1 MTSDIVFSLA
11 IIFVSIVWIIKGV
24 FELGFWNPGVSAGS
38 GFIPTIFATVT
49 LVSTVFII
57 ISNLK
62 KSKTSQYERTYTK
75 PEGQNSEGVA
85 GDEEEES
92 KLDSADASKRA
103 AWLTHLNIY
112 IPVLFCI
119 AGIISLKLFGLVI
132 TVFALLISWLHF
144 ISQIDWK
151 KSLLISSIITLVI
164 YMVFDFWLG
173 VPFPGD
179 ILKLVR
185 W

>member
-1 MTSDIVFSLA
+1 MTSDIIFSLA

-49 LVSTVFII
+49 LISTVFIV

-62 KSKTSQYERTYTK
+62 KSKTYQYKKTYTK
-75 PEGQNSEGVA
+75 TEGQNSEGVA
-85 GDEEEES
+85 GGKEKES
-92 KLDSADASKRA
+92 NLDSVDASKRA

-132 TVFALLISWLHF
+132 TVFALLLSWLRF
-144 ISQIDWK
+144 ISRINWK
-151 KSLLISSIITLVI
+151 KSFLVSSVITLII
-164 YMVFDFWLG
+164 YIIFELWLE

-179 ILKLVR
+179 ILML
-185 W
+185 

>member
-62 KSKTSQYERTYTK
+62 KSKTFQYEKRDIKTK
-75 PEGQNSEGVA
+75 GQNSGGGAEGREK
-85 GDEEEES
+85 DS
-92 KLDSADASKRA
+92 KLDSANVSKHA
-103 AWLTHLNIY
+103 AWLTHLNVY

-132 TVFALLISWLHF
+132 TVFALLLSWLRF
-144 ISQIDWK
+144 ISRINWK
-151 KSLLISSIITLVI
+151 KSFLVSSVITLII
-164 YMVFDFWLG
+164 YIIFELWLE

-179 ILKLVR
+179 ILML
-185 W
+185 